1 MVLPQREDWGIGINI
16 GNEFYE
22 LVVKL
27 TTLTTRVGTPKK
39 SFSTMPNDK
48 NRTVWSSDQG
58 DQRKTGPTGVVRSL
72 PPQQQ
77 TIYLHRESKGRGG
90 KTVTLVKNLVL
101 SEDDL
106 KSLAKQLKQVCGT
119 GGTFKDG
126 VIEIQGEH
134 REKIAEVLKQ
144 MGYKVK
150 IAGG

>member
-1 MVLPQREDWGIGINI
+1 MPR
-16 GNEFYE
+16 NEH
-22 LVVKL
+22 
-27 TTLTTRVGTPKK
+27 
-39 SFSTMPNDK
+39 
-48 NRTVWSSDQG
+48 RTVWSSDHG
-58 DQRKTGPTGVVRSL
+58 DQRKAGPTRVVRSL

-77 TIYLHRESKGRGG
+77 TLYLHRESKSRGG
-90 KTVTLVKNLVL
+90 KTVTLVKGLVL
-101 SEDDL
+101 SDDDL